1 MMKIALLSSYTAD
14 LLPREIDKHLKI
26 CDIVAQ
32 WYIAPFNQYMQ
43 EILAPDSALKKFKSD
58 VILLALDF
66 DEFISA
72 WDKLSHLLSSAS
84 AQFPSATIIIHN
96 CTMLQPEPMQ
106 LLEWNT
112 PDSKRLLASKIN
124 CNLAELAQN
133 LPNIYVLDLE
143 YLALK
148 YGSEHLFDPRF
159 YYSAKIQFSLF
170 GIQKVAEQ
178 LATAILS
185 ISGRRK
191 KCLVL
196 DLDNTLWG
204 GIIGEDGIEHIN
216 LSNDGIG
223 KAFYDFQKKIEK
235 LHNTGTVLA
244 ICSKNDK
251 EIALEAINN
260 HPYMVIRE
268 DKFAALR
275 INWDDK
281 ASNIKSIAEELNLGL
296 DSFVYLDDSAH
307 EREIVRKLLP
317 EVTVPDLPE
326 DFSEYPEFISDL
338 PYFETFSFTA
348 EDTRRGQMYSQEQQR
363 KELQGIAG
371 SFNEFLKSLDI
382 KVNVKEAVNF
392 TIPRIAQLTQK
403 TNQFNLTTRR
413 YAESDI
419 RAFSNN
425 PSWRVFSAST
435 TDKLGDSGIVGVAIS
450 EINNDTARLDTF
462 LMSCRVLGRGIEQAF
477 LMAVLE
483 ISKKAGMK
491 TFIAEYIGTKKNGMA
506 RDFLPTSGFALRD
519 DYYIRDLQKA
529 PEFPDWIEVTY
540 E

>member
-1 MMKIALLSSYTAD
+1 MKIALLSSYTAD
-14 LLPREIDKHLKI
+14 LLPREIDKHLKTGG
-26 CDIVAQ
+26 IVPQ
-32 WYIAPFNQYMQ
+32 WHIAPFNQYMQ
-43 EILAPDSALKKFKSD
+43 EILAPGSALKRFEPG

-66 DEFISA
+66 DEFILAS
-72 WDKLSHLLSSAS
+72 DKLSQLLSTAS
-84 AQFPSATIIIHN
+84 VQFPSATIIVHN
-96 CTMLQPEPMQ
+96 CAMLQPEPMQ

-112 PDSKRLLASKIN
+112 PDSKRLSASKIN
-124 CNLAELAQN
+124 CSLAELAQS

-143 YLALK
+143 YLVLK
-148 YGSEHLFDPRF
+148 YGSENLFDPRF
-159 YYSAKIQFSLF
+159 YYSAKVQFSLL

-178 LATAILS
+178 SATAILS
-185 ISGRRK
+185 IIGKRK

-244 ICSKNDK
+244 ICSKNDR

-260 HPYMVIRE
+260 HPYMVLRE
-268 DKFAALR
+268 DKFAAMR
-275 INWDDK
+275 INWEDK
-281 ASNIKSIAEELNLGL
+281 ASNISAIAEELNIGL
-296 DSFVYLDDSAH
+296 DSFVYLDDSPH
-307 EREIVRKLLP
+307 EREVVRKLLP

-326 DFSEYPEFISDL
+326 DFSEYPKFLSGL

-348 EDTRRGQMYSQEQQR
+348 EDTRRGQMYAQERQR
-363 KELQGIAG
+363 KDLQKGAG
-371 SFNEFLKSLDI
+371 SFDEFLKSLDI
-382 KVNVKEAVNF
+382 KVSVKEADNF

-419 RAFSNN
+419 RGFAEN

-435 TDKLGDSGIVGVAIS
+435 SDKLGDSGIVGVAIS
-450 EINNDTARLDTF
+450 EINGDTARLDTF
-462 LMSCRVLGRGIEQAF
+462 LMSCRVLGRGIERTF

-483 ISKKAGMK
+483 TSRKAGMK
-491 TFIAEYIGTKKNGMA
+491 TCIAEYIQTKKNGMA
-506 RDFLPTSGFALRD
+506 KDFLPANGFIPGD
-519 DYYIRDLQKA
+519 EYYVRDLKKDTVF
-529 PEFPDWIEVTY
+529 PEWIEVKY

>member
-1 MMKIALLSSYTAD
+1 MKIALLSSYTAD
-14 LLPREIDKHLKI
+14 LLPREIDKHLKTGG
-26 CDIVAQ
+26 IVPQ

-43 EILAPDSALKKFKSD
+43 EILAPESALKKFTPG

-72 WDKLSHLLSSAS
+72 WDKLSQLLSTAS
-84 AQFPSATIIIHN
+84 AQFPSAIIIVHN
-96 CTMLQPEPMQ
+96 CAMLQPEPMQ

-124 CNLAELAQN
+124 CGLAELAQG

-143 YLALK
+143 YLVLK
-148 YGSEHLFDPRF
+148 YGSENLFDPRF
-159 YYSAKIQFSLF
+159 YYSAKVQFSLF
-170 GIQKVAEQ
+170 GIQQVAEQ
-178 LATAILS
+178 SATAIFS

-204 GIIGEDGIEHIN
+204 GMIGEDGIEHIN
-216 LSNDGIG
+216 LSNDGTG

-260 HPYMVIRE
+260 HPYMVLRE

-281 ASNIKSIAEELNLGL
+281 ASNIRSIAGELNLGL

-307 EREIVRKLLP
+307 ERDVVRKLLP

-326 DFSEYPEFISDL
+326 DFSEYPNFLSGL

-348 EDTRRGQMYSQEQQR
+348 EDTRRGQMYAQERQR
-363 KELQGIAG
+363 KDLQRSAG
-371 SFNEFLKSLDI
+371 SFDDFLKSLDI
-382 KVNVKEAVNF
+382 KVNIKEADNF

-419 RAFSNN
+419 REFSNN
-425 PSWRVFSAST
+425 PAWRVFSAST
-435 TDKLGDSGIVGVAIS
+435 SDKLGDSGIVGIAIS
-450 EINNDTARLDTF
+450 EINGETARLDTF

-483 ISKKAGMK
+483 VSKKAGMK
-491 TFIAEYIGTKKNGMA
+491 TCIAEYIRTQKNGVA
-506 RDFLPTSGFALRD
+506 RDFLPANGFALRED
-519 DYYIRDLQKA
+519 HYVRDLQKA
-529 PEFPDWIEVTY
+529 PDFPDWIEVIY

>member
-1 MMKIALLSSYTAD
+1 MKIALLSSYTAD
-14 LLPREIDKHLKI
+14 LLPREIDKHLKTGG
-26 CDIVAQ
+26 IVPQ
-32 WYIAPFNQYMQ
+32 WYIAPFNQYIQ
-43 EILAPDSALKKFKSD
+43 EILAPESSLRKFPPG
-58 VILLALDF
+58 VIILALDF

-72 WDKLSHLLSSAS
+72 SDKLSQLLSTAS
-84 AQFPSATIIIHN
+84 AQFSSATIIVHN
-96 CTMLQPEPMQ
+96 CAMLQPEPMQ

-124 CNLAELAQN
+124 CKLAELAQS
-133 LPNIYVLDLE
+133 LSNIYVLDLE
-143 YLALK
+143 YLVLK
-148 YGSEHLFDPRF
+148 YGSENLFDPRF
-159 YYSAKIQFSLF
+159 YYSAKVQFSLF

-204 GIIGEDGIEHIN
+204 GIIGEDGIEQIN
-216 LSNDGIG
+216 LSNDGTG

-235 LHNTGTVLA
+235 LYNTGTVLA

-251 EIALEAINN
+251 EIALEAING

-307 EREIVRKLLP
+307 EREVVRKLLP

-326 DFSEYPEFISDL
+326 DFSEYPKFLSGL

-348 EDTRRGQMYSQEQQR
+348 EDTRRGQMYAQERQR
-363 KELQGIAG
+363 KDLQGSAN
-371 SFNEFLKSLDI
+371 SLYEFLKSLDM
-382 KVNVKEAVNF
+382 KVSVKEADKF

-419 RAFSNN
+419 RKFSNN

-435 TDKLGDSGIVGVAIS
+435 SDKLGDSGIVGVAIS
-450 EINNDTARLDTF
+450 EINGDTARLDTF
-462 LMSCRVLGRGIEQAF
+462 LMSCRVLGRGLEQAF

-483 ISKKAGMK
+483 TSRKAGMK
-491 TFIAEYIGTKKNGMA
+491 TCVAEYIRTKKNGMA
-506 RDFLPTSGFALRD
+506 SNFLLTNGFAPRD
-519 DYYIRDLQKA
+519 DYYVCDLQKA
-529 PEFPDWIEVTY
+529 PEFPDWIEVEY